1 MQNTFRCLLV
11 AALLFLTAC
20 SSTTFIYNRLDFL
33 LPWYMG
39 DYVNLERDQKKYLD
53 TLIDPFLDW
62 HRSEELPQ
70 YLDLLERAESDLDRE
85 LTAADIEA
93 LALEFEQAWL
103 RIESRALEWL
113 MELGE
118 QLSDEQIAEF
128 LAELWDKQREYE
140 EKYLPRTDEEY
151 HEEAYENLRD
161 SLQDYMGRLD
171 DQQRTVLQDAGNAL
185 RRSDG
190 VWLTER
196 AAWLNMLEEVLQR
209 EPGWQQALR
218 DAIATR
224 EERVSD
230 DYINTYAH
238 NAAVIYAALA
248 EVINTRSEKQ
258 DKRLRREMDSLQQDL
273 KTLIA
278 QGQDEGHG

>member
-171 DQQRTVLQDAGNAL
+171 DQQRTVLQDAGKEL

-230 DYINTYAH
+230 DYNDTYAH